1 MVNLCRSISLSRYA
15 SDCNNMEVKCINRRL
30 VRGISMIVIY
40 LCITLV
46 SCNSRKA
53 NSPDDTPTSGV
64 IAIAADGC
72 FTPIIEEEIAVFESS
87 YKEAGIVPYFS
98 GETETINRLLHDST
112 RLAIA
117 SRPLTQEETG
127 YMNGRKLFPKS
138 IHIATDAI
146 ALITNRQN
154 TDSLIGIPV
163 LKDILTGKIKDWE
176 EFTTDNKPGKIEVV
190 FDNPNSGT
198 VRYAIDSIC
207 GGEPLSSNL
216 HAMED
221 NRQVMDYV
229 SKTPGALGIIG
240 VNWISN
246 PLDSTCMSFLDDI
259 KVMAVSRYRKATVT
273 NSFKPYQAYIA
284 LKEYPMTRSVYLILS
299 EPRMGLASGFTTF
312 ITSDRGQR
320 IILKSG
326 ILPATQPVRL
336 VNVRDQ
342 L

>member
-1 MVNLCRSISLSRYA
+1 MRNLLYIII
-15 SDCNNMEVKCINRRL
+15 CIAVL
-30 VRGISMIVIY
+30 A
-40 LCITLV
+40 
-46 SCNSRKA
+46 SCNSKNS

-64 IAIAADGC
+64 IAIASDGC
-72 FTPIIEEEIAVFESS
+72 FTPIIGEEIAVFESL

-117 SRPLTQEETG
+117 SRPLTQEETE

-163 LKDILTGKIKDWE
+163 LKEILTGKIKDWD
-176 EFTTDNKPGKIEVV
+176 EFTTDNKSGKIEVV

-207 GGEPLSSNL
+207 GGEPLNGNL
-216 HAMED
+216 HAMKD

-246 PLDSTCMSFLDDI
+246 PLDSTCMSFLNESDGSQSLQ
-259 KVMAVSRYRKATVT
+259 K
-273 NSFKPYQAYIA
+273 
-284 LKEYPMTRSVYLILS
+284 
-299 EPRMGLASGFTTF
+299 
-312 ITSDRGQR
+312 SDRYQ
-320 IILKSG
+320 
-326 ILPATQPVRL
+326 
-336 VNVRDQ
+336 
-342 L
+342 